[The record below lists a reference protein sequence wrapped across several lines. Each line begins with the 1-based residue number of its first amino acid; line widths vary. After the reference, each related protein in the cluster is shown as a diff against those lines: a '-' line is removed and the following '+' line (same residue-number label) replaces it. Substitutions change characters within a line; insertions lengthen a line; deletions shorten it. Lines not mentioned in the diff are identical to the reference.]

1 VRKMLQLSDVK
12 IFLKV
17 DNNLEDRYISL
28 LILLS
33 KEMCENYMRSPIP
46 EECPESI
53 NQACLLVI
61 GHFYEKRNDTEPI
74 PQVVYSLL
82 APYRKD
88 GF

>member
-1 VRKMLQLSDVK
+1 MLQLSDVK
-12 IFLKV
+12 EFLKV

-33 KEMCENYMRSPIP
+33 KEMCANYLRVEELPIELP
-46 EECPESI
+46 MAV

-82 APYRKD
+82 APYRKE